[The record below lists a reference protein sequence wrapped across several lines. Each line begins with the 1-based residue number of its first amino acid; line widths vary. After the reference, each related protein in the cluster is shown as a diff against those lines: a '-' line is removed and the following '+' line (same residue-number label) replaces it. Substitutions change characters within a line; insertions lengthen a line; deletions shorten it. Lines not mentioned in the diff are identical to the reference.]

1 MKGRISNDLFQ
12 KHGTN
17 TKQQISDL
25 ELELQRTPNNLSNC
39 DEYISCFT
47 EISSNIG
54 EFWSNAPN
62 EIKLDFQEL
71 VFSRGVVYD
80 VTKEIYRTPIIN
92 SLFLM
97 SAGIKEKNK
106 TGNIDENTNNS
117 RLVPRAGI
125 EPALPK
131 KLDFE
136 SSASTNSA
144 T

>member
-1 MKGRISNDLFQ
+1 MG
-12 KHGTN
+12 G
-17 TKQQISDL
+17 
-25 ELELQRTPNNLSNC
+25 
-39 DEYISCFT
+39 
-47 EISSNIG
+47 
-54 EFWSNAPN
+54 FWSNAPN

-71 VFSRGVVYD
+71 VFSGGVVYD

-97 SAGIKEKNK
+97 SSRIKEKNK
-106 TGNIDENTNNS
+106 AGNTDKNTNNS

>member
-39 DEYISCFT
+39 DEYMSCFT
-47 EISSNIG
+47 AISSNIG